1 VIEIVRSIQPLVEIV
16 GTSMGVYMKSNRF
29 AIGVAVVSLLM
40 SGAVA
45 TASGA
50 ATHATTKASPTSEA
64 SRTAKASSGG
74 VVTYAEQPGASPTYI
89 FPLYSGANSGDNNIT
104 ALQPLMWL
112 PLYWF
117 GHSNNSKATINYS
130 LSMANAPVFSN
141 GDKTVTVTLKHYV
154 WSDGTAVTS
163 RDVLFWMHL
172 MLADK
177 SDEDSYAPGD
187 WMDHVVSMSDPN
199 PTTFVINLNVASSP
213 TYFLYNDLSVIT
225 PIPQHSW
232 DKESATGKIGNY
244 DNTTAGS
251 KAVYKYLNSA
261 SMSLSTWDTNPVWQ
275 MVDGPFHLKPKTG
288 FQVTGQVIMVP
299 NAKYD
304 GPNKPKIS
312 ELEELPFT
320 SATAEYDALQSGSI
334 DYGYVPTTDVANIS
348 SLKSSGYTIDP
359 WYEYGMTF
367 AALNYANPKY
377 AALENQ
383 LYIRQAM
390 QTLIDQPAFIKSLL
404 LGYGTPTYGPVPVF
418 PASNFLAPGAKTNP
432 YPYNPTATKKL
443 LTSHGWKIPSSGAA
457 TCQKPGTNSSDC
469 GAGIKAGTKLAMPF
483 EYSTGTSAID
493 NEAQALQ
500 SSFASAGIVLTLK
513 EAPVNTV
520 VTDAFACI
528 GKTEAKCPA
537 TSTAISLLGSPD
549 FTYIPNYYP
558 DGDILFGCG
567 ASVNMGGYCSATVDG
582 LIKQITDGTAA
593 SSSAAMYKYQLYV
606 AKQLPVL
613 WFPNSAYQISAI
625 SSKLG
630 GVSAQDSTGHIYP
643 STWYLKS

>member
-1 VIEIVRSIQPLVEIV
+1 
-16 GTSMGVYMKSNRF
+16 MKGNRF
-29 AIGVAVVSLLM
+29 AIGATLAAAVVLGGAWA
-40 SGAVA
+40 SG
-45 TASGA
+45 SGA
-50 ATHATTKASPTSEA
+50 APH
-64 SRTAKASSGG
+64 TAKASSKGG
-74 VVTYAEQPGASPTYI
+74 IVTYAEQPGASPTYI
-89 FPLYSGANSGDNNIT
+89 FPLYSGAYSGDNNIT

-117 GHSNNSKATINYS
+117 GHSNSSKATINYS

-141 GDKTVTVTLKHYV
+141 GNKTVTIKLKHYV
-154 WSDGTAVTS
+154 WSDGTTVTS
-163 RDVLFWMHL
+163 RDVSFWMHL

-177 SDEDSYAPGD
+177 NDESSYAPGD
-187 WMDHVVSMSDPN
+187 WMDHVVSMTAPN
-199 PTTFVINLNVASSP
+199 ATTFVINMNVAYSP

-232 DKESATGKIGNY
+232 DKESATGAIGNY

-275 MVDGPFHLKPKTG
+275 VVDGPFHLKPKTG
-288 FQVTGQVIMVP
+288 FQVTGQVIMLP
-299 NAKYD
+299 NAKYN

-320 SATAEYDALQSGSI
+320 SATAEYDALQSGSV
-334 DYGYVPTTDVANIS
+334 DYGYVPTTDIGNIAA
-348 SLKSSGYTIDP
+348 LKSNGYAIDP

-377 AALENQ
+377 APLESQ

-390 QTLIDQPAFIKSLL
+390 QTLINQKAYIKSLL
-404 LGYGTPTYGPVPVF
+404 LGYGTPTYGPVPIF
-418 PASNFLAPGAKTNP
+418 PASSFLAPAAKKNP
-432 YPYNPTATKKL
+432 YPYSVKAAKKL

-457 TCQKPGTNSSDC
+457 TCQKPGAASNEC
-469 GAGIKAGTKLAMPF
+469 GAGIAAGTKLSIPF

-493 NEAQALQ
+493 NEAQAMQ
-500 SSFASAGIVLTLK
+500 SAFASAGIALTLK

-528 GKTEAKCPA
+528 GKTKA
-537 TSTAISLLGSPD
+537 TCSASSTAISLLGSPD

-567 ASVNMGGYCSATVDG
+567 ASVNMGGYCSSTVDAM
-582 LIKQITDGTAA
+582 IKQITTGTTA
-593 SSSAAMYKYQLYV
+593 SSKVAMDKYQLYV

-630 GVSAQDSTGHIYP
+630 GVTAQDSTGHIYP
-643 STWYLKS
+643 STWFLKS